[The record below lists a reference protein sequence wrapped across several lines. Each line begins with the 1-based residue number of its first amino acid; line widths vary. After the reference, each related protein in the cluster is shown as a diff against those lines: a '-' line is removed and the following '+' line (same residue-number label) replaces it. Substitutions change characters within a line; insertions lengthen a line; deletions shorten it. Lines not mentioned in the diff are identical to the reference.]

1 MEETIGDWWMDA
13 GSKWHRGRPLAG
25 WWQADDGRWHA
36 PDDYD
41 DYDDYDDDDPSGEIE
56 FDAPAGAAHFAGGS
70 PPPDLER
77 GRGWPRWA
85 RRAVLASLAIVAVV
99 AVGAAAI
106 IGGDPDQ
113 NQAGTTTTVVAGDVV
128 PSSPGAQVPQTT
140 STVDAASGSGV
151 EDPSAPPTTERA
163 PNTASTIDPSPTS
176 APPTS
181 PPPSRAEVRPGAIC
195 SPEGATAVTAAGI
208 PLTCTVEKCHG
219 APFDAPR
226 WRRTIC

>member
-41 DYDDYDDDDPSGEIE
+41 DYDGDDPSGEIE
-56 FDAPAGAAHFAGGS
+56 FDPPAGAAHFAGGS
-70 PPPDLER
+70 PPPDPER

-85 RRAVLASLAIVAVV
+85 RRAVLASLAIVVV
-99 AVGAAAI
+99 AGVGAAAMI
-106 IGGDPDQ
+106 DGDPEQ
-113 NQAGTTTTVVAGDVV
+113 NQAGTTTTVVAGDAV
-128 PSSPGAQVPQTT
+128 PSSPGPQDPQTT
-140 STVDAASGSGV
+140 STVAASSSSDS
-151 EDPSAPPTTERA
+151 EDPSASPTTERA
-163 PNTASTIDPSPTS
+163 PDTVSTIDRSPTS
-176 APPTS
+176 TPSTS
-181 PPPSRAEVRPGAIC
+181 PPPSNAAARPGAIC
-195 SPEGATAVTAAGI
+195 SPEGATAVSAAGV

-226 WRRTIC
+226 WRRTAC